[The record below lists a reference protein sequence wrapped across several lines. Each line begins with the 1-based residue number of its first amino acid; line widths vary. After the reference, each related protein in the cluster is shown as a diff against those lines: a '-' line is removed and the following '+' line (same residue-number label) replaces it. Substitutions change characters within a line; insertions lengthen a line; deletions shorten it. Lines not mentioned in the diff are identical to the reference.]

1 MAKKH
6 GYADSKKDK
15 KDRLDSAFDMNAKDY
30 PKKNKPKPKPKPKK
44 NKSPKANS
52 LLDKLYKGK

>member
-6 GYADSKKDK
+6 GYGDSKKAK
-15 KDRLDSAFDMNAKDY
+15 KDRLDSAFDMGADDY
-30 PKKNKPKPKPKPKK
+30 PKESKPKPKK

-52 LLDKLYKGK
+52 LLDKMYKGK